1 MPKVDESRIKIG
13 LAADRDSADVK
24 KLDRGYSTQT
34 ACLEP
39 SQGSMTSVR
48 IRENKIHSN
57 SDGAQE
63 SVIGERKKKR
73 VRRRAYIASVAAI
86 FFTLWG
92 CATTSRLDDKFD
104 ADALGSPPST
114 SPPPTPPGDSLSYTV
129 SQQVT
134 LLVVTDPSGGHWLRI
149 TPTTAFIASPDF
161 RKRAVIITS
170 DSFTTSP
177 TTQIRGHL
185 RLRVDGPGI
194 VIVGFRPVQGAQAPD
209 FISGI
214 QVSSFALPEGLR
226 GEAYVLYG
234 FPPSRI
240 EDPYQLPMSGK
251 MFDYQPGTPTDI
263 FWSIDQA
270 SRTFA
275 AGKSG
280 GTSQT
285 QTVTFPAASAGVET
299 TPIQQLSLWVL
310 LQNPSAGTAV
320 FIDNLFAEEYR

>member
-1 MPKVDESRIKIG
+1 MPKTDEYQIKIG
-13 LAADRDSADVK
+13 SAAAK
-24 KLDRGYSTQT
+24 NLYYGLSTRA

-39 SQGSMTSVR
+39 SQGNMTSVR
-48 IRENKIHSN
+48 ISENKIHSN
-57 SDGAQE
+57 SDDAKE
-63 SVIGERKKKR
+63 SVILECKKKR
-73 VRRRAYIASVAAI
+73 VRRRAYIASVAVI

-92 CATTSRLDDKFD
+92 CTTTSRMDDNFD

-114 SPPPTPPGDSLSYTV
+114 SPPPTPPNDSLSVTV

-134 LLVVTDPSGGHWLRI
+134 LLVVTDPAGGYWLRI
-149 TPTTAFIASPDF
+149 TPTPTFIASPDF

-177 TTQIRGHL
+177 PMVIRGHL

-194 VIVGFRPVQGAQAPD
+194 VIVGFRPVQGAQTPD

-275 AGKSG
+275 AGTSG

-285 QTVTFPAASAGVET
+285 QTVTFPAVSAGVAT
-299 TPIQQLSLWVL
+299 TPIRQLSLWVW
-310 LQNPSAGTAV
+310 LQNPSAETAV
-320 FIDNLFAEEYR
+320 FIDNLYAEEYR